1 MEPDLSLVHF
11 DRALTTLSIKRTN
24 ALHVADKVFGQVPV
38 DKQSNKY
45 FIYGRDEWQ
54 IIDDLRRPGAEAN
67 EFDWNLSSDTY
78 FAEGHAL
85 KQGIPDEIRA
95 NADEPVD
102 MDADTTNKLTDS
114 INLQKEY
121 LAASTAT
128 NTSVV
133 TQYTANSG
141 GSLWSD
147 PVNSSPITDVT
158 NAKAVI
164 QPQIGQIPNKV
175 LVSYPVFLALQNNQ
189 QIIERVKFSMKAL
202 PRDITADLM
211 AEAFD
216 VDEVIVAPAL
226 KVTSAAGVAEFT
238 SAGVYN
244 TAFTTDY
251 VWGKNALLF
260 YRPPAMGLRVVGFG
274 AQFRWLF
281 GMTRAGME
289 STVGWLVKRWREE
302 KRTRDV
308 VEVQSYHALKVVA
321 AAAAYGFF
329 PAA

>member
-45 FIYGRDEWQ
+45 FIYGRDEWVVE
-54 IIDDLRRPGAEAN
+54 DDLRRPGAEAS
-67 EFDWNLSSDTY
+67 EDDWTLSNGSY
-78 FAEGHAL
+78 FCEGHAR
-85 KQGIPDEIRA
+85 KKIIPDEIRA
-95 NADEPVD
+95 NADQPID
-102 MDADTTNKLTDS
+102 MDADTTNFLTDK
-114 INLQKEY
+114 INLQKEV
-121 LAASTAT
+121 LAASVAT
-128 NTSVV
+128 NTSIV
-133 TQYTANSG
+133 TQYQANSG

-147 PVNSSPITDVT
+147 PLNSSPITDVT
-158 NAKAVI
+158 NAKAII
-164 QPQIGQIPNKV
+164 QPQIGQIPNKL

-189 QIIERVKFSMKAL
+189 QIIERVKYSMKAL
-202 PRDITADLM
+202 ASDMTASLM
-211 AEAFD
+211 AQAFD

-238 SAGVYN
+238 SPGVYN
-244 TAFTTDY
+244 SNFTTGY

-260 YRPPAMGLRVVGFG
+260 YRPPTMGLRVVGFG

-281 GMTRAGME
+281 GMTRAGLE

-302 KRTRDV
+302 KRTGDMI
-308 VEVQSYHALKVVA
+308 EVQSYHAMAVVA